1 MLGSVSEHCVSHAQC
16 PLVAVHHEAL
26 STLSGEPHLDDFA
39 DKAPSAMRN
48 GFVGH
53 EEKKAL
59 PRPTRHRSLCE
70 AVRRRC
76 C

>member
-1 MLGSVSEHCVSHAQC
+1 LG
-16 PLVAVHHEAL
+16 VAD
-26 STLSGEPHLDDFA
+26 LDDFA
-39 DKAPSAMRN
+39 DKVPSGMRK

-70 AVRRRC
+70 AVRRRRC
-76 C
+76 